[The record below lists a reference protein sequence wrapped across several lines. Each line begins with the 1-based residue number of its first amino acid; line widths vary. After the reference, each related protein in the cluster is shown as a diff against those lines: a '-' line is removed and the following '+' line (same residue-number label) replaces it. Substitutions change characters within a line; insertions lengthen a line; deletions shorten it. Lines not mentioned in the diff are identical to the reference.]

1 MTHLPDPDSQPEFYQ
16 SVVIKRFIAWLF
28 DIAFISLLCTVA
40 ILLTFG
46 LGFFILAVIYA
57 LISFVYRVVTIANG
71 SATLGMRFMGI
82 ELRDAFGARMS
93 TGMAIAHTTGYFVSM
108 AIPILQIISVIM
120 MITSARCQG
129 LTDAFLGTVMINQRA
144 GKTLE

>member
-1 MTHLPDPDSQPEFYQ
+1 MTHLPDPDRQPEFYQ
-16 SVVIKRFIAWLF
+16 SVATKRFIAWLF

-46 LGFFILAVIYA
+46 LGFFVLALIYA
-57 LISFVYRVVTIANG
+57 VVSFVYRVVTITSG

-82 ELRDAFGARMS
+82 ELRDAFGSRMDF
-93 TGMAIAHTTGYFVSM
+93 GKAVAHTAGYFVSM
-108 AIPILQIISVIM
+108 AFPVIQVISVIM
-120 MITSARCQG
+120 MLTGARGQG

-144 GKTLE
+144 

>member
-16 SVVIKRFIAWLF
+16 SVATKRFFAWLF

-46 LGFFILAVIYA
+46 MGFFILALIYA
-57 LISFVYRVVTIANG
+57 VVSFVYRVVTIANG

-82 ELRDAFGARMS
+82 ELRDAFGARMD
-93 TGMAIAHTTGYFVSM
+93 TGKAIAHTAGYFVSM
-108 AIPILQIISVIM
+108 AFPVLQIISVIM
-120 MITSARCQG
+120 MMTSARCQG

-144 GKTLE
+144 

>member
-1 MTHLPDPDSQPEFYQ
+1 MSHLPDPDSQPEFYQ
-16 SVVIKRFIAWLF
+16 SVATKRFFAWLF

-46 LGFFILAVIYA
+46 MGFFILALIYA
-57 LISFVYRVVTIANG
+57 VVSFVYRVVTIANG

-82 ELRDAFGARMS
+82 ELRDAFGARMD
-93 TGMAIAHTTGYFVSM
+93 TGKAIAHTAGYFVSM
-108 AIPILQIISVIM
+108 AIPVLQIISVIM
-120 MITSARCQG
+120 MMTSARCQG

-144 GKTLE
+144 

>member
-1 MTHLPDPDSQPEFYQ
+1 MTHLPDPDRQPEFYQ
-16 SVVIKRFIAWLF
+16 SVAIKRFIAWLF

-46 LGFFILAVIYA
+46 LGFFVLALIYA
-57 LISFVYRVVTIANG
+57 VVSFVYRVITIANG

-82 ELRDAFGARMS
+82 ELRDSFGSRMDL
-93 TGMAIAHTTGYFVSM
+93 GKAVAHTAGYFVSM
-108 AIPILQIISVIM
+108 AFPVIQIISVIM
-120 MITSARCQG
+120 MLTSARGQG

-144 GKTLE
+144 

>member
-1 MTHLPDPDSQPEFYQ
+1 MPHLPDPDSQPEFYQ
-16 SVVIKRFIAWLF
+16 SVATKRFFAWLF

-46 LGFFILAVIYA
+46 MGFFVLALIYA
-57 LISFVYRVVTIANG
+57 VISFVYRVVTIANG

-82 ELRDAFGARMS
+82 ELRDAFGARMD
-93 TGMAIAHTTGYFVSM
+93 TGKAIAHTAGYFVSM
-108 AIPILQIISVIM
+108 AIPVLQIISVIM
-120 MITSARCQG
+120 MMTRARCQG

-144 GKTLE
+144 

>member
-1 MTHLPDPDSQPEFYQ
+1 MTHLPDPDRQPEFYQ
-16 SVVIKRFIAWLF
+16 SVATKRFIAWLF

-46 LGFFILAVIYA
+46 LGFFVLA
-57 LISFVYRVVTIANG
+57 LIYPVVSFVYRVITIANG

-82 ELRDAFGARMS
+82 ELRDSFGSRMDF
-93 TGMAIAHTTGYFVSM
+93 GKAVAHTAGYFVSM
-108 AIPILQIISVIM
+108 AFPVIQIISVIM
-120 MITSARCQG
+120 MLTSARGQG

-144 GKTLE
+144 

>member
-16 SVVIKRFIAWLF
+16 SVATKRFVAWLF

-46 LGFFILAVIYA
+46 MGFFVLALIYGV
-57 LISFVYRVVTIANG
+57 ISFVYRVVTIANG

-82 ELRDAFGARMS
+82 ELRDSFGARMDL
-93 TGMAIAHTTGYFVSM
+93 GKAVAHTAGYFVSM
-108 AIPILQIISVIM
+108 TFFVVQIISVIM
-120 MITSARCQG
+120 MLASARGQG
-129 LTDAFLGTVMINQRA
+129 LTDSFLGTVMINQRA
-144 GKTLE
+144 

>member
-1 MTHLPDPDSQPEFYQ
+1 MTHLPDPDRQPEFYQ
-16 SVVIKRFIAWLF
+16 SVATKRFIAWLF

-46 LGFFILAVIYA
+46 LGFFILALIYA
-57 LISFVYRVVTIANG
+57 IVSFAYRVITIANG

-82 ELRDAFGARMS
+82 ELRDSFGSRMDF
-93 TGMAIAHTTGYFVSM
+93 GKAVAHTAGYFVSM
-108 AIPILQIISVIM
+108 AFPVIQVISVIM
-120 MITSARCQG
+120 MLTSARGQG

-144 GKTLE
+144 